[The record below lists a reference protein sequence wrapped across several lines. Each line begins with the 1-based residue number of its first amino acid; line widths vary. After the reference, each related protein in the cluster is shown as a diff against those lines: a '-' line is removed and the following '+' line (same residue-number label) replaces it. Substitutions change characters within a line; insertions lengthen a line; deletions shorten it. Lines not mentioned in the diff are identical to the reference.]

1 MLLYNKGGVKMSD
14 SGIASLII
22 GFVGSFFLVFIALYI
37 FIVVANWKLFTKA
50 GKPGWPALVPI
61 YNKVILFEII
71 GYKWYYVFLIFA
83 SGIPIIGQVIF
94 ILFSISYSIKLAR
107 AFGQTPGFG
116 IGLFFLSPIFTAI
129 IAFSKNIN
137 YIGPSVNGDIDLK
150 DLF

>member
-61 YNKVILFEII
+61 YNMVIL
-71 GYKWYYVFLIFA
+71 
-83 SGIPIIGQVIF
+83 
-94 ILFSISYSIKLAR
+94 R
-107 AFGQTPGFG
+107 
-116 IGLFFLSPIFTAI
+116 LSFC
-129 IAFSKNIN
+129 
-137 YIGPSVNGDIDLK
+137 
-150 DLF
+150 